1 MIEIID
7 VLAQQV
13 TEWAGG
19 SSRQLCISPAESSLA
34 ARNFRW
40 RFSTA
45 DVNASGAF
53 SDFSGYQRYLA
64 IRSGRGLRLTV
75 DAHQMQLETP
85 NYVAIFGGHAAT
97 SGELLDGPVR
107 DINLIVR
114 LDEAGKALADIEL
127 LPVTLC
133 AEPLTVT
140 RARPR
145 LWLVYAD
152 VTRLKLQVGDNR
164 RTLEQGAVAR
174 FVASEFTLAAEHSS
188 SCVIASVSAD
198 TTA

>member
-7 VLAQQV
+7 VAAQQV

-19 SSRQLCISPAESSLA
+19 SSRQLCISPEDSSLA

-64 IRSGRGLRLTV
+64 IRAGHGLRLTV
-75 DAHQMQLETP
+75 DAHQMQLATP
-85 NYVAIFGGHAAT
+85 SYVAVFAGHAST
-97 SGELLDGPVR
+97 SGELVDGPVR

-114 LDEAGKALADIEL
+114 LDEAGKALVDTEL
-127 LPVTLC
+127 LPLTLSS
-133 AEPLTVT
+133 EPVLLT
-140 RARPR
+140 RSHAR

-152 VTRLKLQVGDNR
+152 VTAVTVQVGDMR
-164 RTLEQGAVAR
+164 KVVAQGAVAR
-174 FVASEFTLAAEHSS
+174 FVASSFSLSS
-188 SCVIASVSAD
+188 NHDSGCVVASVAV
-198 TTA
+198 

>member
-1 MIEIID
+1 MLDIID
-7 VLAQQV
+7 VSSQQV

-19 SSRQLCISPAESSLA
+19 STRQLCIFPADSSLA
-34 ARNFRW
+34 ARNFQW

-64 IRSGRGLRLTV
+64 IRSGRGLRLKV

-85 NYVAIFGGHAAT
+85 NYVAVFGGHAAT

-114 LDEAGKALADIEL
+114 LDEAGKALADTEL
-127 LPVTLC
+127 LPLTLDT
-133 AEPLTVT
+133 APLVIS

-152 VTRLKLQVGDNR
+152 VTRVTVQVGDSR
-164 RTLEQGAVAR
+164 RVLEQGAVAR
-174 FVASEFTLAAEHSS
+174 FVASEFTLAAEHHS
-188 SCVIASVSAD
+188 SCVVASVCAD
-198 TTA
+198 L